1 MLGFFFLQGVRD
13 YSVPVG
19 LDGKAQ
25 VDLVVVGSVAV
36 SEKGEEKNFQQKGP
50 KFQSSV
56 RKVTLRGRDR
66 FVLAAELCSWVL
78 LVCVTN
84 PCSQSQQWPQ
94 RCFVLQENSGGKQF
108 FVFKGIQAGSMVW
121 DLLCS
126 HRLCERTCV
135 RAADSGPIWGSD
147 FAFSSILETC
157 WCWKN
162 FPLTLSLAQNN
173 TVFICD
179 PDSSLPTLTCVGHE

>member
-1 MLGFFFLQGVRD
+1 MEETLGNVGSYLDLAKYPGFLPQCLEELCILQTSNAGFFFLQGVRD

-108 FVFKGIQAGSMVW
+108 FVFKGIQAGSMV
-121 DLLCS
+121 
-126 HRLCERTCV
+126 
-135 RAADSGPIWGSD
+135 
-147 FAFSSILETC
+147 
-157 WCWKN
+157 
-162 FPLTLSLAQNN
+162 
-173 TVFICD
+173 
-179 PDSSLPTLTCVGHE
+179 